1 MLTGLGLQAI
11 SNSLQSL
18 GKTFLN
24 RTSVSST
31 IEIKLRKEL
40 FSKIKRDNYEKM
52 KENVS
57 RLSTDDN
64 VVSSTNVVKF
74 FEMFEK
80 DETFISPIFHYLIF

>member
-31 IEIKLRKEL
+31 IEIKLRKEEFFPYFL
-40 FSKIKRDNYEKM
+40 NLLSSAPLGVLEKM
-52 KENVS
+52 EHEYIQLV
-57 RLSTDDN
+57 
-64 VVSSTNVVKF
+64 
-74 FEMFEK
+74 
-80 DETFISPIFHYLIF
+80 ISVYPIGVCP